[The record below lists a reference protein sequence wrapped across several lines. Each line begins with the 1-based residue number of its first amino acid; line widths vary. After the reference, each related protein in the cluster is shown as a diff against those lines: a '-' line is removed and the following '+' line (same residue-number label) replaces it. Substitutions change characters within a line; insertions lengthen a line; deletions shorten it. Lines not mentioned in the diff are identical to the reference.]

1 MGTGKK
7 EQGRPAESDH
17 RICVSNSR
25 ARLENCR
32 CETKNYQTNPF
43 VIFVE
48 LCQSTACEARPL
60 FPSKNEPILYPTFTL
75 QAPRA
80 SRVPTSESHVR
91 PSPSAL
97 GPWTLAFGPWP
108 LDDFVPR
115 SPFRV
120 PRSMSGLWTLDFG
133 PWTLPHLLRVPRSEF
148 RVRCMDS
155 SDLNSHPNSP
165 ITC

>member
-108 LDDFVPR
+108 LDLGLWTI
-115 SPFRV
+115 SFRV
-120 PRSMSGLWTLDFG
+120 PRSAFRVRCLAFGLWTLALG
-133 PWTLPHLLRVPRSEF
+133 PCPICSAFRVP
-148 RVRCMDS
+148 S
-155 SDLNSHPNSP
+155 SAFAVW
-165 ITC
+165 TART